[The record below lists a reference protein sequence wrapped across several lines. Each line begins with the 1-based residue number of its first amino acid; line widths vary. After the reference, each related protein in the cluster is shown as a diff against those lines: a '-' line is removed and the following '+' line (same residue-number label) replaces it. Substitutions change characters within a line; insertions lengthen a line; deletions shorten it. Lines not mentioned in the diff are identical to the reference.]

1 MNLSLV
7 QWTYQWKVLWHICFL
22 LCVPTSHDV
31 LVKSGFQLSA
41 NQLAHRDIKLEKKK
55 KKNILSLSLKFLH
68 LNQKTHS
75 LLNEAWQRMGL
86 GRDRGSLAKINSPW
100 NGSRTFSFIQ
110 QYLLNAFC
118 YDLKCGPQNSCI
130 EAMPS
135 TSRMWLLRNRSL
147 KWKFRYMRLYGWAF
161 LVAQLLKNSSTSTG
175 DSGVVGLSP
184 GLGRSPREGNGKL
197 LQYSS
202 LENSMDRWAMGL
214 QRVGHDWVRMHTP
227 MGGP

>member
-1 MNLSLV
+1 
-7 QWTYQWKVLWHICFL
+7 
-22 LCVPTSHDV
+22 
-31 LVKSGFQLSA
+31 
-41 NQLAHRDIKLEKKK
+41 
-55 KKNILSLSLKFLH
+55 
-68 LNQKTHS
+68 
-75 LLNEAWQRMGL
+75 MGL

-147 KWKFRYMRLYGWAF
+147 KWKFRYMRLHGWAF

-214 QRVGHDWVRMHTP
+214 QRVGHDSAYAHTHGWALIQGRYCP
-227 MGGP
+227 STESETDTWDFPRGPVVKNPPANAGDWGLISGLGRLHMSWGS